1 MHQCASGC
9 AWQQS
14 LKVLAG
20 SRVCDGKT
28 SPTTRTCNG
37 GARERYRA
45 ELWTGIGIYLG
56 RAKTGQAALRGI
68 RRMEGQMNWEV
79 ALYIAFST
87 VGIIQYLKGIAKAE
101 KTIIWA
107 TMQPI
112 LCILLAFLYL
122 KCPEWVSIGV
132 LAFALSQ
139 LGYETIIQA
148 IKKKLEDKT

>member
-1 MHQCASGC
+1 
-9 AWQQS
+9 
-14 LKVLAG
+14 
-20 SRVCDGKT
+20 
-28 SPTTRTCNG
+28 
-37 GARERYRA
+37 
-45 ELWTGIGIYLG
+45 
-56 RAKTGQAALRGI
+56 
-68 RRMEGQMNWEV
+68 MEGQMNWEV

-139 LGYETIIQA
+139 LGYETIVQA